1 MRVLDAPR
9 KLESFYAFKKNHS
22 AFAPKDKTTE
32 VCINLYWNPLCT
44 IAKHMGHMMHRVS
57 VRPLSWGVE
66 NRVSEPLLLVR
77 HTKFSTCTRAG
88 ESGKWFIETAYNQL
102 VVLWSIPALMVL
114 RT

>member
-1 MRVLDAPR
+1 VVVDGPTLFLVFHETSIFMRVLDAPR
-9 KLESFYAFKKNHS
+9 KFESFYTFKKNHS

-66 NRVSEPLLLVR
+66 NP
-77 HTKFSTCTRAG
+77 CC
-88 ESGKWFIETAYNQL
+88 W
-102 VVLWSIPALMVL
+102 
-114 RT
+114 